1 MSLVFLGLQFYE
13 IATALL
19 GFAAFCTAWVSGY
32 FGSSFG
38 RMQATFSLIGR
49 LHNIRPIFFYLEM
62 VTSLS
67 VNRFQSLVTP
77 SELLVGSGNSNILAW
92 AENHLRYQL
101 YVYMGICDRCII
113 VSCHGGGKSGSAA
126 VQDLCPSCWL

>member
-49 LHNIRPIFFYLEM
+49 LHNIRPIFFYREM

-67 VNRFQSLVTP
+67 VNRFRPLVTP
-77 SELLVGSGNSNILAW
+77 SGDRIWVVESVAVTIPIQSKKAITFLLPTTSDTNRG
-92 AENHLRYQL
+92 RYNFQ
-101 YVYMGICDRCII
+101 
-113 VSCHGGGKSGSAA
+113 
-126 VQDLCPSCWL
+126 